1 MKGYES
7 MSRIGRLP
15 IPLPSGVDVTINERE
30 IVVTGP
36 KGSLKRVI
44 ADPIT
49 VRREG
54 ETLIV
59 ERPSDIKSH
68 KALHGLTRTLLANMV
83 IGVTEGYKRVL
94 DLHGIG
100 YRAQLQPDRLTLNLG
115 FSHEIF
121 VIPPTGITMGVETSS
136 PNVDNMHRTARITI
150 SGIDKEMVGQVA
162 AKIRALRKPEP
173 YKGKGLRYQ
182 GEVVRRKAGKA
193 GKAAKGKK

>member
-1 MKGYES
+1 

-15 IPLPSGVDVTINERE
+15 IPLPSGVQVTINDRE
-30 IVVTGP
+30 IVVNGP
-36 KGSLKRVI
+36 NGTLKRLL

-49 VRREG
+49 VRQEA
-54 ETLIV
+54 ETLLV

-68 KALHGLTRTLLANMV
+68 KALHGLTRTLVANMV
-83 IGVTEGYKRVL
+83 IGVTTGYKRVL

-100 YRAQLQPDRLTLNLG
+100 YRALLTPERLTLNLG

-121 VIPPTGITMGVETSS
+121 VIPPAGITMGVETSS

-150 SGIDKEMVGQVA
+150 SGIDKELVGQVA
-162 AKIRALRKPEP
+162 AKIRALKKPEP

-193 GKAAKGKK
+193 AKAGKGKK